1 MEEDVY
7 YVGVN
12 DPASLRK
19 DCLLGGKAL
28 LDILKRYETSKGL
41 RTNKLEYTHELK
53 RVFDEILVL
62 NRKLRMKLPKLP
74 EAPVLAEKP
83 VKSGKIVKKTPA
95 RVKTHMDILE
105 DELAKIEE
113 RLEALK

>member
-1 MEEDVY
+1 MEQDVF
-7 YVGVN
+7 YVGVS
-12 DPASLRK
+12 DPAGLRR

-28 LDILKRYETSKGL
+28 LDILKRYEVSKEL
-41 RTNKLEYTHELK
+41 RENKLEYIYELK

-62 NRKLRMKLPKLP
+62 NRKLRTKLPKVP
-74 EAPVLAEKP
+74 EAPAIDDKERPAAKKLPKKAP
-83 VKSGKIVKKTPA
+83 V
-95 RVKTHMDILE
+95 RTHMDILE

>member
-1 MEEDVY
+1 MEEDVF
-7 YVGVN
+7 YVGVS
-12 DPASLRK
+12 DPAGLRR

-28 LDILKRYETSKGL
+28 LDILKRYEVSKEL
-41 RTNKLEYTHELK
+41 RENKLSYTHELK

-62 NRKLRMKLPKLP
+62 NRKMRSMLPKVP
-74 EAPVLAEKP
+74 EAPGIASP
-83 VKSGKIVKKTPA
+83 VKKNVKTSLP
-95 RVKTHMDILE
+95 KTHMDILE